1 MRKRRLRGVKQ
12 TQKESGSF
20 GKKKRKRER
29 KGREGEIKTT
39 EQLKSIKFQK
49 WETKKRQGN

>member
-29 KGREGEIKTT
+29 KGREGDELLIGVF
-39 EQLKSIKFQK
+39 I
-49 WETKKRQGN
+49 RAVGR